1 VTKQYDN
8 SRGGG
13 LKLDTIYTNDSIN
26 FCGVVCLA
34 S

>member
-1 VTKQYDN
+1 
-8 SRGGG
+8 
-13 LKLDTIYTNDSIN
+13 LDTIYTNDSIN